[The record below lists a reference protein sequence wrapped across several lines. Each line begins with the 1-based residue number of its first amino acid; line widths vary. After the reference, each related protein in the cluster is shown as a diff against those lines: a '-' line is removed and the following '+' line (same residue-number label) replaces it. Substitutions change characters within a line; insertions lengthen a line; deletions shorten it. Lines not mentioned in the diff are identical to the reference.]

1 MRIRK
6 KLPGLEQANITR
18 YTYDAWKKCFPQ
30 SNYTQWYDQTHPDNI
45 LDFLEDSSNTIGK
58 QYSSVKKTK
67 FKVITIN
74 KEYFQWIKEN
84 RMEDSQDTRIS
95 YANQMTAQTAKK
107 LLKEEKMNT
116 DYQILFLYGVVT
128 LKEYKDT
135 NIILPEL
142 LIQKISQYLSTIFR
156 SQEIFIPGYVL
167 KTETVIEHSDK
178 LLNLAKAYFEDHQ
191 RVKLGMMEKQEYIKG
206 TNIALYFIPVIFKKE
221 FDEALFAYE
230 DIYGKEDALYERYSE
245 LITFDKEGFSEFGIN
260 GIKEFNETNISQE
273 INKSFYPNRIEI
285 IPNLINLSEVLKIE
299 EEFVRE
305 LKRKGAKVLIS

>member
-58 QYSSVKKTK
+58 HYSSIKKTK

-95 YANQMTAQTAKK
+95 YADQMTAQTAKK

-178 LLNLAKAYFEDHQ
+178 LLNLAKAYFDEGS
-191 RVKLGMMEKQEYIKG
+191 LKG
-206 TNIALYFIPVIFKKE
+206 SV
-221 FDEALFAYE
+221 
-230 DIYGKEDALYERYSE
+230 
-245 LITFDKEGFSEFGIN
+245 
-260 GIKEFNETNISQE
+260 
-273 INKSFYPNRIEI
+273 
-285 IPNLINLSEVLKIE
+285 
-299 EEFVRE
+299 
-305 LKRKGAKVLIS
+305 